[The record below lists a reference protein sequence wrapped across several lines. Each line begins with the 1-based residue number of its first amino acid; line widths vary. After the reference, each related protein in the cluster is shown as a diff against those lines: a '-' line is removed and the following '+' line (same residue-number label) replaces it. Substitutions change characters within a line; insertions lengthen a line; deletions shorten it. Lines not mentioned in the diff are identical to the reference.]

1 MATRKKKT
9 APPKKKSGPKAQA
22 KKRAVAK
29 PVARKPAARK
39 AVARKPAARAKTP
52 AKAAVKAKA
61 LERRKL
67 PESLRL
73 RSLSIGLTV
82 GDLQRSLAWY
92 RDVIGFVV
100 TDEWRVEGTLRG
112 VEMRAGSVDIFL
124 GQDDWKKGRDRIKG
138 EGLRI
143 YGRTVQDI
151 DRLAVLFKSRGGV
164 LSHEPQTQPWGERDF
179 GMVDPDGFRITFSSG
194 A

>member
-1 MATRKKKT
+1 MATRKKK
-9 APPKKKSGPKAQA
+9 ASPPSKKSGRKAPA
-22 KKRAVAK
+22 KRAARK
-29 PVARKPAARK
+29 PVARKPVARSK
-39 AVARKPAARAKTP
+39 AVAAAAPAI
-52 AKAAVKAKA
+52 
-61 LERRKL
+61 ERRKV

-73 RSLSIGLTV
+73 RRLSVGLTV
-82 GDLQRSLAWY
+82 SDIQRSMAWY

-100 TDEWRVEGTLRG
+100 TDEWRVEGALRG
-112 VEMRAGSVDIFL
+112 AEMRAGAVEIFL
-124 GQDDWKKGRDRIKG
+124 DQDDWKKGRDRIKG

-151 DRLAVLFKSRGGV
+151 DRLAALIKSKGGV

>member
-1 MATRKKKT
+1 MATRKKK
-9 APPKKKSGPKAQA
+9 ASPPKKKTGRKAPA
-22 KKRAVAK
+22 KR
-29 PVARKPAARK
+29 AARK
-39 AVARKPAARAKTP
+39 APARKPAARAQAVATAP
-52 AKAAVKAKA
+52 AI
-61 LERRKL
+61 ERRKY

-73 RSLSIGLTV
+73 RNFGVGLTV
-82 GDLQRSLAWY
+82 NDLQRSLAWY

-100 TDEWRVEGTLRG
+100 TDEWRVEGVLQG

-124 GQDDWKKGRDRIKG
+124 GQDDWKKGRNRIKG
-138 EGLRI
+138 EGIRI

-151 DRLAVLFKSRGGV
+151 DRLAALIKTKGGV

-179 GMVDPDGFRITFSSG
+179 GIVDPDGFRITFSSG

>member
-1 MATRKKKT
+1 MATRKKN
-9 APPKKKSGPKAQA
+9 ASPPKKKTGRRATA
-22 KKRAVAK
+22 KPAARKPVARK
-29 PVARKPAARK
+29 PVARKPAARSK
-39 AVARKPAARAKTP
+39 AVTTAP
-52 AKAAVKAKA
+52 A
-61 LERRKL
+61 LERRKV

-82 GDLQRSLAWY
+82 SDLQRSLAWY

-100 TDEWRVEGTLRG
+100 TDEWRVEGTLHG
-112 VEMRAGSVDIFL
+112 VEMRAGAVDIFL

-138 EGLRI
+138 EGFRI
-143 YGRTVQDI
+143 YGRTVQDL
-151 DRLAVLFKSRGGV
+151 DRLAALFKSRGGV

>member
-1 MATRKKKT
+1 
-9 APPKKKSGPKAQA
+9 
-22 KKRAVAK
+22 
-29 PVARKPAARK
+29 
-39 AVARKPAARAKTP
+39 VARKPAARAKAAAKP
-52 AKAAVKAKA
+52 AAKAPA
-61 LERRKL
+61 LEQRKV

-73 RSLSIGLTV
+73 RSLSLGLTV
-82 GDLQRSLAWY
+82 NDLQRSLAWY

-100 TDEWRVEGTLRG
+100 TDEWHVEGALRG

-124 GQDDWKKGRDRIKG
+124 GQDDWKRGRDRTKG
-138 EGLRI
+138 EGFRI
-143 YGRTVQDI
+143 YGRTVWDI
-151 DRLAVLFKSRGGV
+151 DKLAASIKARGGV

>member
-1 MATRKKKT
+1 MATRKKK
-9 APPKKKSGPKAQA
+9 ASPLKKKTSRKAPA
-22 KKRAVAK
+22 KRAARKAVVRKAT
-29 PVARKPAARK
+29 ARKPAAK
-39 AVARKPAARAKTP
+39 AP
-52 AKAAVKAKA
+52 A
-61 LERRKL
+61 LERRKV

-73 RSLSIGLTV
+73 RRLGIGLTV
-82 GDLQRSLAWY
+82 NDLQRSLAWY
-92 RDVIGFVV
+92 RDVLGFVV

-112 VEMRAGSVDIFL
+112 VEMRAGAVEISL
-124 GQDDWKKGRDRIKG
+124 GQDDWKRGRDRVKG

-151 DRLAVLFKSRGGV
+151 DRVAVLFKSRGGV

>member
-1 MATRKKKT
+1 MATRKTKTSPSTKKAGRK
-9 APPKKKSGPKAQA
+9 APA
-22 KKRAVAK
+22 KRAARK
-29 PVARKPAARK
+29 PVARKP
-39 AVARKPAARAKTP
+39 VARP
-52 AKAAVKAKA
+52 KAAAASPA
-61 LERRKL
+61 LEQRKV

-100 TDEWRVEGTLRG
+100 TDEWRVEGALRG

-124 GQDDWKKGRDRIKG
+124 GQDDWKRGRDRTKG
-138 EGLRI
+138 EGFRI
-143 YGRTVQDI
+143 YGRTVGDI
-151 DRLAVLFKSRGGV
+151 DKLAASIKARGGV

-179 GMVDPDGFRITFSSG
+179 GIVDPDGFRITFSSG

>member
-1 MATRKKKT
+1 MAPRKKKAAT
-9 APPKKKSGPKAQA
+9 PNKKPSRKAPA
-22 KKRAVAK
+22 KRAARKPATRK
-29 PVARKPAARK
+29 PVARSK
-39 AVARKPAARAKTP
+39 AVSAAPTI
-52 AKAAVKAKA
+52 
-61 LERRKL
+61 ERRRY

-73 RSLSIGLTV
+73 RNLGIGLTV
-82 GDLQRSLAWY
+82 NDLQRSLAWY

-112 VEMRAGSVDIFL
+112 VEMRAGAVDIFL
-124 GQDDWKKGRDRIKG
+124 GQDDWKKGRDRTKG
-138 EGLRI
+138 EGFRI

-151 DRLAVLFKSRGGV
+151 DRLAALIKSRGGV

-179 GMVDPDGFRITFSSG
+179 GIVDPDGFRITFSSG